1 MVGNRHLSPALSSQR
16 PRPILFLLDH
26 GIRPQHLAQHV
37 HPADRRQERRTLCQR
52 HPWHAL
58 LGRQKTPPGPEHCS
72 RSNDRRVP
80 HRRRRPHTLIYKP
93 RTGPQ
98 GPSDTHRAYI
108 RETRR
113 PPIAPA
119 ISSSR
124 TTIPLPMADQG
135 RSPLDIHSQVIK
147 DTSGAGQ
154 SVFTVIATDA
164 YLEGKARDDER
175 VRLHVILIPGR

>member
-1 MVGNRHLSPALSSQR
+1 MVGKRHLSPALSSQR

-119 ISSSR
+119 RSSSR

-135 RSPLDIHSQVIK
+135 RSPS
-147 DTSGAGQ
+147 
-154 SVFTVIATDA
+154 
-164 YLEGKARDDER
+164 
-175 VRLHVILIPGR
+175 ILIARSSRTPATPGNRCSPRSPPMPTWKERREMMSGFGCT